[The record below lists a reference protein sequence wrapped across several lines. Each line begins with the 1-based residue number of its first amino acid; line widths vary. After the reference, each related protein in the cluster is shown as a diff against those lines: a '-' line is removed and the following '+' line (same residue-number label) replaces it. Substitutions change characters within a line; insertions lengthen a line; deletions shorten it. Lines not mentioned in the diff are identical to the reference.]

1 MAERDQLTG
10 SRLQDEKELSD
21 KRLAL
26 SETRNRQAIRK
37 QAQIKIEELAAT
49 TKSLSIEIAVGLAHI
64 CEPHSSD
71 T

>member
-64 CEPHSSD
+64 CETHSSD

>member
-1 MAERDQLTG
+1 MAERDELTG

-37 QAQIKIEELAAT
+37 QAEAKIEELVVT
-49 TKSLSIEIAVGLAHI
+49 IDSLSEDIAVGTLETFI
-64 CEPHSSD
+64 SSGLC
-71 T
+71 

>member
-37 QAQIKIEELAAT
+37 QAEAKIEELIVTIDA
-49 TKSLSIEIAVGLAHI
+49 LSEDIAVGTLETFI
-64 CEPHSSD
+64 SSGLC
-71 T
+71 